1 MIYLHFWKY
10 GQLDFLWYFASKNKP
25 IIREL
30 CNDMGNPLYPIQV
43 ANYIK
48 PIFKKENT
56 LMIAISK
63 RLESL
68 AKDFEIKNVWYRFNP
83 VNEFKFFVDYKK
95 KYFLRNKLTKFNQN
109 DKVLNLV
116 ANFLDRKNQLF
127 AIDVLSFLPKNY
139 KLILAGPLKHENNE
153 YFIKIKNK
161 INQLGLNNRV
171 DIQIGFVDN
180 FDEYLKC
187 SDVFCFHPKLK
198 DWGPRC

>member
-1 MIYLHFWKY
+1 MVSSKYQPEYSGSGLRAHNTYKRFKEKYNIDFDVIANSISHQGNKKYKIDNIDVNRISLPFKVPKKKSFLRYIFLVLSIIWEIFFSWKFIKKNIQKYDLLHTFGNTWTI
-10 GQLDFLWYFASKNKP
+10 GFLTWYFASKNKP

-83 VNEFKFFVDYKK
+83 VNEFKF
-95 KYFLRNKLTKFNQN
+95 L
-109 DKVLNLV
+109 
-116 ANFLDRKNQLF
+116 
-127 AIDVLSFLPKNY
+127 
-139 KLILAGPLKHENNE
+139 
-153 YFIKIKNK
+153 
-161 INQLGLNNRV
+161 
-171 DIQIGFVDN
+171 
-180 FDEYLKC
+180 
-187 SDVFCFHPKLK
+187 
-198 DWGPRC
+198 